1 MDKLVV
7 IAAERLMKSSSQ
19 CIFKMSIFFLM
30 FINFILP
37 FQRMFPGPM
46 YNECF

>member
-7 IAAERLMKSSSQ
+7 IAAEQLMKSSSQ

-30 FINFILP
+30 FILP